1 VTALTFY
8 VVLFLGGSNDLM
20 AKWFSVPVETITW
33 VLRIA
38 VVVTP
43 LAAGAVTYWLMNAYK
58 QSGAD
63 RFTKVPLVY
72 FRHPRRPPIARPRGH
87 SLGG

>member
-1 VTALTFY
+1 
-8 VVLFLGGSNDLM
+8 M

-33 VLRIA
+33 VLRVA
-38 VVVTP
+38 VIVAP

-58 QSGAD
+58 LSGAP

-72 FRHPRRPPIARPRGH
+72 FKHPRKPLIPRGADH
-87 SLGG
+87 TEARSPARGNDADV